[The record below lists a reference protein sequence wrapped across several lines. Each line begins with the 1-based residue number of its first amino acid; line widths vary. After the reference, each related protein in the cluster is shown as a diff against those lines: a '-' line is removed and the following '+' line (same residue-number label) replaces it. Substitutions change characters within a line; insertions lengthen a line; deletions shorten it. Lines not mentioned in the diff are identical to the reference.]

1 MPCLRVCVRVWVC
14 PQLSPS
20 LCFAQL
26 DQPLPSFFSASF
38 FVHIPPRSASFSY
51 LLLTANVRP
60 LCPVLYSDLPWWSS
74 IRTSFNLLGSNWSRD
89 CVWLYCFRWDTNQ
102 NKISLLSS
110 AAVSLKNLSAFFF
123 FPSFLPHLP
132 PSISFS
138 LHIRWEKHT
147 HTHTHT
153 LSCQQ
158 HADSSHPSSWLG
170 LITAMRGELFRVPLL
185 YLSRDSCVGET
196 SITTVETNCAAFHLP
211 AFQETKKE
219 KKTQPSLRVCISFGS
234 TCS

>member
-102 NKISLLSS
+102 NKTSLLSS

-123 FPSFLPHLP
+123 FSFLPSP
-132 PSISFS
+132 PSSINLVLSP
-138 LHIRWEKHT
+138 HQVRETHT

-153 LSCQQ
+153 LLPATRWFQ
-158 HADSSHPSSWLG
+158 SSVVMTGSNNCDAWRALQSA
-170 LITAMRGELFRVPLL
+170 TPLL
-185 YLSRDSCVGET
+185 VSGFMCRRNFNHNSWDKLCCFPPACLSRNKKRKENPAEPACV
-196 SITTVETNCAAFHLP
+196 H
-211 AFQETKKE
+211 
-219 KKTQPSLRVCISFGS
+219 
-234 TCS
+234 